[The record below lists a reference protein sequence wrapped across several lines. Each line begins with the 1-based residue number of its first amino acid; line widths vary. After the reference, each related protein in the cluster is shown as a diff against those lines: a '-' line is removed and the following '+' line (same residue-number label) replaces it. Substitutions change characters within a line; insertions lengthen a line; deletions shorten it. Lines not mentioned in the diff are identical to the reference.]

1 MEFQK
6 KVTQLLRRAKLRNS
20 YVDFDNFYKT
30 QDKYI
35 YQVTVM
41 KSDLLNSHDRP
52 SASYL
57 NKKIS
62 NFNKLAQTEISYVDK
77 IYLTQVTCITSYE
90 DSIKLKLRVTFKPKV
105 KKCKE
110 VQLKLL

>member
-6 KVTQLLRRAKLRNS
+6 KVTQLLRRAKLRS
-20 YVDFDNFYKT
+20 AYVDFDNFYKA

-41 KSDLLNSHDRP
+41 RSDFLNSHDRP

-57 NKKIS
+57 NNKIS
-62 NFNKLAQTEISYVDK
+62 CFNKVAQTEISYIDK
-77 IYLTQVTCITSYE
+77 IYLTQVTSITSYE
-90 DSIKLKLRVTFKPKV
+90 DSVKLKLHVTFKPKV
-105 KKCKE
+105 KKCNE
-110 VQLKLL
+110 VQLTLL